1 MTPQPAQD
9 KPAGKVKLT
18 KAQLK
23 VLRRVAQRGE
33 TLAYASGDGR
43 SCGRAWFLRDIRVR
57 VASSTLWSLISERL
71 IAADRP
77 TKKTPWYATYYSITA
92 FGRRA
97 LKESSK

>member
-1 MTPQPAQD
+1 MIPKPQD

-18 KAQLK
+18 KPQLK
-23 VLRRVAQRGE
+23 VLKRVGIKGQ

-43 SCGRAWFLRDIRVR
+43 SCGSAWFLGDILFR

-77 TKKTPWYATYYSITA
+77 TKKTPWYATYYSITPL
-92 FGRRA
+92 GRRA